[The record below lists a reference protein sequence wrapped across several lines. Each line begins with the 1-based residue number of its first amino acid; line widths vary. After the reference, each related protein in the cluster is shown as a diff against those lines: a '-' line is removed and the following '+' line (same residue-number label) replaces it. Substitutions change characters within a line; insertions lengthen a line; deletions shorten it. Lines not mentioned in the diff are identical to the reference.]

1 MTNEE
6 LKTIQEEMR
15 GILGEQQRL
24 MERYVELERLIR
36 DLASSL
42 FVSNASARELAMF
55 IHAEEKA

>member
-15 GILGEQQRL
+15 GILREQQRL

-36 DLASSL
+36 NL
-42 FVSNASARELAMF
+42 ARE
-55 IHAEEKA
+55 KA

>member
-15 GILGEQQRL
+15 GILREQQRL

-36 DLASSL
+36 DLKGS
-42 FVSNASARELAMF
+42 VR
-55 IHAEEKA
+55 

>member
-15 GILGEQQRL
+15 GILREQQRL

-36 DLASSL
+36 DLA
-42 FVSNASARELAMF
+42 
-55 IHAEEKA
+55 EEKA

>member
-15 GILGEQQRL
+15 GILREQQRL

-36 DLASSL
+36 DLA
-42 FVSNASARELAMF
+42 R
-55 IHAEEKA
+55 EKA